1 MDLFA
6 GWFAVQVTSDDT
18 RSALPHAPVQQER
31 RSLRLDTA
39 RSRSATAL
47 RSLAERL
54 DPHPTAL
61 PVAELR
67 CNT

>member
-6 GWFAVQVTSDDT
+6 GWFAVHVTSDDT
-18 RSALPHAPVQQER
+18 RSALPHAPVR
-31 RSLRLDTA
+31 RDRRRLRLDTV

-54 DPHPTAL
+54 DPYQEC
-61 PVAELR
+61 PVPQA
-67 CNT
+67 TTS